1 MPYTAEQYAAAGAWI
16 AANIDN
22 PELIAQTAS
31 AMGISVADLT
41 IAAQTV
47 DATVTS
53 AQVESYLAPTSYSA
67 PEPVYV
73 EPEPRVYVAPEPVY
87 EPEPVYIPPAP
98 PVVAAPVIQDR
109 FTADQ
114 YAQAGQFIL
123 ENLDKPEVIV
133 QTAAELGLTV
143 EEITKAAQT
152 VDKTVTVAQVET
164 YLEQAVEPEPVV
176 YVPEPVVYVQPTPTP
191 EPILEETI
199 MSTYTAEQ
207 YAAAGQWMLANLDN
221 PALIAQTAAEL
232 NLSVEDLTLA
242 AQTVN
247 PTVTVD
253 AVEDYFVDNYVN
265 FDKPF
270 EGGIYAFETAAERD
284 AYLAS
289 GDPALRAFY
298 EAQGQPFT
306 LTQPVVQPVMQ
317 PVTQPVVQPV
327 MQPVVQPAP
336 RVVSPSPVVSP
347 IPTIPAPVQTI
358 VPPATTVPPAAPP
371 QPAAGNVL
379 PVALIAA
386 YLLLGA

>member
-1 MPYTAEQYAAAGAWI
+1 MAELSREAIVDLALEMLEGGATLDQVIAAA
-16 AANIDN
+16 ANY
-22 PELIAQTAS
+22 
-31 AMGISVADLT
+31 GVDLE
-41 IAAQTV
+41 AVYYSDPGTV
-47 DATVTS
+47 V
-53 AQVESYLAPTSYSA
+53 QYVEP
-67 PEPVYV
+67 

-98 PVVAAPVIQDR
+98 PVVAAPIEDR
-109 FTADQ
+109 FTPDQ
-114 YAQAGQFIL
+114 YVQAGQFIL

-191 EPILEETI
+191 EPIVEETI
-199 MSTYTAEQ
+199 MPTYTAEQ

-232 NLSVEDLTLA
+232 NLSIEELTLA

-317 PVTQPVVQPV
+317 PVVQPVTRPVVQPVTQPVVQPV

-347 IPTIPAPVQTI
+347 VPTIPAPVQTI
-358 VPPATTVPPAAPP
+358 VPPATTVPTAAPP

>member
-1 MPYTAEQYAAAGAWI
+1 MAELSREAIVDLALEMLEGGATLDQVIAAA
-16 AANIDN
+16 ANY
-22 PELIAQTAS
+22 
-31 AMGISVADLT
+31 GVDLE
-41 IAAQTV
+41 AVYYSDPGTV
-47 DATVTS
+47 V
-53 AQVESYLAPTSYSA
+53 QYVEP
-67 PEPVYV
+67 

-98 PVVAAPVIQDR
+98 PVVAAPIEDR
-109 FTADQ
+109 FTPDQ
-114 YAQAGQFIL
+114 YVQAGQFIL

-191 EPILEETI
+191 EPIVEETI

-232 NLSVEDLTLA
+232 NLSIEELTLA

-317 PVTQPVVQPV
+317 PVVQPVTRPVVQPVTQPVVQPV

-347 IPTIPAPVQTI
+347 VPTIPAPVQTI

>member
-1 MPYTAEQYAAAGAWI
+1 MAELSREAIVDLALEMLGGGATLDQVIAAA
-16 AANIDN
+16 ANY
-22 PELIAQTAS
+22 
-31 AMGISVADLT
+31 GVDLE
-41 IAAQTV
+41 AVYYSDPGTV
-47 DATVTS
+47 V
-53 AQVESYLAPTSYSA
+53 QYVEP
-67 PEPVYV
+67 
-73 EPEPRVYVAPEPVY
+73 EPEPRVYVSPEPVY

-98 PVVAAPVIQDR
+98 PVVAPVEDR

-152 VDKTVTVAQVET
+152 VDETVTVAQVET

-191 EPILEETI
+191 EPIVEETI

-232 NLSVEDLTLA
+232 NLSVEELTLA

-247 PTVTVD
+247 PTITVD

-289 GDPALRAFY
+289 GDPDLRAFY

-306 LTQPVVQPVMQ
+306 L
-317 PVTQPVVQPV
+317 TQPVVQPV

-347 IPTIPAPVQTI
+347 VPTIPAPVQTI

-386 YLLLGA
+386 YLLFGA